1 VGIAVMVWLGIIRT
15 EEQFTTYT
23 AGDVAAGLQEFL
35 ICIEMFLAG
44 IAHAYAFP
52 PKDYMD
58 PNIPTKGFFTNV
70 RYMFDLRDVVID
82 VQEVV
87 EDQVQRTTH
96 QVTRYSKR
104 AVKKTVRGLV
114 NTPGQLLS
122 FITTG
127 GKGSRQRGE
136 ESGSDEDSHHRALL
150 EMDENHSSNF
160 DGHSPKSDLSGMR
173 PEESLFPDEGQPLQS
188 MSMGVGPSAA
198 GQSQTHQQQGQQQQ
212 QGQTL
217 LPSQQQSTL
226 RRAQR

>member
-1 VGIAVMVWLGIIRT
+1 MVWLGIIRT

-104 AVKKTVRGLV
+104 AVKKAARGLV
-114 NTPGQLLS
+114 NTPQQLLS

-127 GKGSRQRGE
+127 AKSGRHRSGDSDSDDDDSR
-136 ESGSDEDSHHRALL
+136 HRALL
-150 EMDENHSSNF
+150 EMDEAPSSNY
-160 DGHSPKSDLSGMR
+160 DGHSPKSDISGMR
-173 PEESLFPDEGQPLQS
+173 PEESLFSDEGQPLQG
-188 MSMGVGPSAA
+188 MSQSAS
-198 GQSQTHQQQGQQQQ
+198 GHSQGQQQGPALQ
-212 QGQTL
+212 S
-217 LPSQQQSTL
+217 SQQQSTL
-226 RRAQR
+226 RRPQR